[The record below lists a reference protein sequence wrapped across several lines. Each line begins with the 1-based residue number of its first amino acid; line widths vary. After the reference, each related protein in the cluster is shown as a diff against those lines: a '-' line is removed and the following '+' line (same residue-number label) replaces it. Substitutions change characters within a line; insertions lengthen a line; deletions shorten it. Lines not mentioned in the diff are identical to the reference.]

1 MIITHKLKP
10 MDLAQKQ
17 NTGRVDV
24 VQGDKYSRNIEFTFM
39 YNGVAWQIPDG
50 TTAIVRYK
58 KPDAT
63 GGNYDTLPDGSTAYQ
78 INGNVLTVC
87 LAPQV
92 CTVPGVAQLSVGL
105 IQGSAE
111 INTFSINI
119 VVQPNPG
126 VIYQSEDYIRLS
138 GAVPNSGWPPNMYL
152 GTDAFGNV
160 IAKEGTGTVH
170 ADIPEYIKA
179 AALEVAKKVRAVQ
192 TEESITFI
200 AMSDAH
206 QLDTSS
212 DIVTGNKHAG
222 MAAKALAYILP
233 NIDFACFL
241 GDYTAGSSTTT
252 IDEGKQH
259 FAEINANIDEAFSGI
274 PQFRTVGN
282 HDDLHYSQTQ
292 NGSKLTQAELYQ
304 YIGSYNDGAT
314 VDPNNPQG
322 GYCYR
327 DFADKKLRVI
337 CLNTSDN
344 LNAGAITDAQL
355 KWFAQT
361 ALDFSGKTSPSD
373 WSFVVIGHH
382 PADWVITP
390 AAVLKAYVGGETYSA
405 ASWSKNFSGANS
417 ATFLG
422 NFHGHI
428 HNFKAGKLHY
438 RSNTSTSPITTSE
451 FDAVRVAIP
460 NACYLRNNEYGQNSG
475 AEVDDIEYGDVTY
488 NKTAGTAQDTAFCVI
503 VIDRSSK
510 VIHAFCYG
518 AGIDREISYDFTLA
532 SYSVT
537 STLSH
542 VSSSNST
549 LSVTEGSSY
558 YAELTPEDGYA
569 LDSVTVTMG
578 GADITA
584 TAYGDGVVSIGA
596 VTGNIV
602 ITATAAKVI
611 VPIDLIAEYGYRD
624 GYRMSTSSGNFSAGA
639 GYVAIGYPNAIPVGV
654 ADYPNGFVI
663 EVTGANF
670 NSSSH
675 SNCTWAIYQGT
686 DPAVTS
692 GFGEYIRAGAMSLNG
707 VSTTAELTDN
717 GIKWTFPAGLPSY
730 TFLRFAGYGSGA
742 NLTGTITP
750 NA

>member
-1 MIITHKLKP
+1 MALTDKL
-10 MDLAQKQ
+10 
-17 NTGRVDV
+17 
-24 VQGDKYSRNIEFTFM
+24 
-39 YNGVAWQIPDG
+39 
-50 TTAIVRYK
+50 TAIANAIRAK
-58 KPDAT
+58 
-63 GGNYDTLPDGSTAYQ
+63 DGSTASM
-78 INGNVLTVC
+78 T
-87 LAPQV
+87 LAQMPEKIAAI
-92 CTVPGVAQLSVGL
+92 TTAD
-105 IQGSAE
+105 
-111 INTFSINI
+111 NI
-119 VVQPNPG
+119 
-126 VIYQSEDYIRLS
+126 
-138 GAVPNSGWPPNMYL
+138 
-152 GTDAFGNV
+152 
-160 IAKEGTGTVH
+160 VH
-170 ADIPEYIKA
+170 ADIPNYIKS
-179 AALEVAKKVRAVQ
+179 AALEVAKKVKSVQ
-192 TEESITFI
+192 TDESITFI

-206 QLDTSS
+206 QLDTSTN
-212 DIVTGNKHAG
+212 IVIGNKHAG

-241 GDYTAGSSTTT
+241 GDYTAGSNTTT
-252 IDEGKQH
+252 IEEGKQH
-259 FAEINANIDEAFSGI
+259 FAEINADIDEAFSGI

-282 HDDLHYSQTQ
+282 HDDLHYSQAQ
-292 NGSKLTQAELYQ
+292 NGRKLTAEELYQ
-304 YIGSYNDGAT
+304 YIGIYNDGAA

-327 DFADKKLRVI
+327 DFTDKKLRVI

-361 ALDFSGKTSPSD
+361 ALDFSGKTAPSD

-438 RSNTSTSPITTSE
+438 RSNTSTTPITTSE
-451 FDAVRVAIP
+451 FNAVRVGIP
-460 NACYLRNNEYGQNSG
+460 NACFLRNNEYGQNSG

-542 VSSSNST
+542 VTSSNST

-584 TAYGDGVVSIGA
+584 TAYGDRIVSIGA
-596 VTGNIV
+596 VTGDIV

-611 VPIDLIAEYGYRD
+611 VSTDLIAEYGYRD
-624 GYRMSTSSGNFSAGA
+624 GYRMSTSSGNFRAEN
-639 GYVAIGYPNAIPVGV
+639 GYVAIGYPNAIPVGK

-670 NSSSH
+670 NSSAH
-675 SNCTWAIYQGT
+675 GNCTWAIYQGT
-686 DPAVTS
+686 DPTVTS
-692 GFGEYIRAGAMSLNG
+692 GFGGYIRAGTQSLNG
-707 VSTTAELTDN
+707 VNTTVELTDN
-717 GIKWTFPAGLPSY
+717 GIKWTFPTGLPSY
-730 TFLRFAGYGSGA
+730 TFLRFAGWGSGT

-750 NA
+750 NE

>member
-1 MIITHKLKP
+1 MGEHFESYGGELLMAEYLVTDTELTPIA
-10 MDLAQKQ
+10 D
-17 NTGRVDV
+17 
-24 VQGDKYSRNIEFTFM
+24 
-39 YNGVAWQIPDG
+39 
-50 TTAIVRYK
+50 AIRAK
-58 KPDAT
+58 
-63 GGNYDTLPDGSTAYQ
+63 DGSTAKMTIAQ
-78 INGNVLTVC
+78 MPERINAITT
-87 LAPQV
+87 AD
-92 CTVPGVAQLSVGL
+92 
-105 IQGSAE
+105 
-111 INTFSINI
+111 NI
-119 VVQPNPG
+119 VHG
-126 VIYQSEDYIRLS
+126 
-138 GAVPNSGWPPNMYL
+138 
-152 GTDAFGNV
+152 
-160 IAKEGTGTVH
+160 
-170 ADIPEYIKA
+170 DIPDYIKA

-192 TEESITFI
+192 TSESITFI
-200 AMSDAH
+200 AMSDSH

-212 DIVTGNKHAG
+212 DIMTGNLHAG

-259 FAEINANIDEAFSGI
+259 FAEINADIDEAFSGL

-282 HDDLHYSQTQ
+282 HDDLHYSQAQ
-292 NGSKLTQAELYQ
+292 NGTALTAEELYELV
-304 YIGSYNDGAT
+304 GKYNDDGIT
-314 VDPNNPQG
+314 VMGSTTG

-327 DFADKKLRVI
+327 DFEDKHLRVI
-337 CLNTSDN
+337 CLNTSDY
-344 LNAGAITDAQL
+344 LSSGAITDTQL

-361 ALDFSGKTSPSD
+361 ALDFSGKASPSE
-373 WSFVVIGHH
+373 WSFLVLGHH
-382 PADWVITP
+382 PMDWVVTP
-390 AAVLKAYVGGETYSA
+390 ALVLKAYMDGETYSGGT
-405 ASWSKNFSGANS
+405 WTRDFGGANQ
-417 ATFLG
+417 AAFIG

-438 RSNTSTSPITTSE
+438 RYDTSTTPVTTKE
-451 FDAVRVAIP
+451 FNAMRVAIP
-460 NACYLRNNEYGQNSG
+460 NMCFARNNEYGQNSG
-475 AEVDDIEYGDVTY
+475 TEVYDIEYGEATSY
-488 NKTAGTAQDTAFCVI
+488 NKTAGTAQDTAFCVV
-503 VIDRSSK
+503 VIDRASK
-510 VIHAFCYG
+510 IIHAFCYG
-518 AGIDREISYDFTLA
+518 AGIDREVSFDFTLA

-537 STLSH
+537 NTLSH
-542 VSSSNST
+542 VTSSNST

-558 YAELTPEDGYA
+558 YAELTPSDGYA

-578 GADITA
+578 GVDITA

-611 VPIDLIAEYGYRD
+611 VSTDLIAEYGYRD

-675 SNCTWAIYQGT
+675 NNCTWAIYQGT
-686 DPAVTS
+686 DPTVTS
-692 GFGEYIRAGAMSLNG
+692 GVGGYIRAGTQSLNG
-707 VSTTAELTDN
+707 VSTTVELTDN

-742 NLTGTITP
+742 DLTGTITP
-750 NA
+750 NES

>member
-1 MIITHKLKP
+1 MALTDKL
-10 MDLAQKQ
+10 
-17 NTGRVDV
+17 
-24 VQGDKYSRNIEFTFM
+24 
-39 YNGVAWQIPDG
+39 
-50 TTAIVRYK
+50 TAIANAIRAK
-58 KPDAT
+58 
-63 GGNYDTLPDGSTAYQ
+63 DGSTASMTLDQ
-78 INGNVLTVC
+78 MPTKI
-87 LAPQV
+87 
-92 CTVPGVAQLSVGL
+92 
-105 IQGSAE
+105 SA
-111 INTFSINI
+111 ITTTDNI
-119 VVQPNPG
+119 VHGDIP
-126 VIYQSEDYIRLS
+126 DYIKS
-138 GAVPNSGWPPNMYL
+138 
-152 GTDAFGNV
+152 
-160 IAKEGTGTVH
+160 
-170 ADIPEYIKA
+170 

-192 TEESITFI
+192 TDESITFI

-222 MAAKALAYILP
+222 MAAKALAYIIP

-241 GDYTAGSSTTT
+241 GDYTAGSNTTT
-252 IDEGKQH
+252 IEEGKQH
-259 FAEINANIDEAFSGI
+259 FAEINADIDEAFAGI
-274 PQFRTVGN
+274 VQFRTVGN
-282 HDDLHYSQTQ
+282 HDDLHYSQSQ
-292 NGSKLTQAELYQ
+292 NGRTLTKEELFQ
-304 YIGSYNDGAT
+304 YIGSYNDGT
-314 VDPNNPQG
+314 VDPDNPEG

-327 DFADKKLRVI
+327 DFEDKHLRVI
-337 CLNTSDN
+337 CLNTSDY
-344 LNAGAITDAQL
+344 LSSGAITNTQL

-361 ALDFSGKTSPSD
+361 ALDFSGKVSPSD

-390 AAVLKAYVGGETYSA
+390 AAVLKAYVDGETFTSG
-405 ASWSKNFSGANS
+405 SWSKNFSGANQ
-417 ATFLG
+417 AEFIG

-542 VSSSNST
+542 VTSSNST

-602 ITATAAKVI
+602 ITATAARVI
-611 VPIDLIAEYGYRD
+611 VSTDLIAEYGYRD
-624 GYRMSTSSGNFSAGA
+624 GYRISTSSGNFSAGT

-654 ADYPNGFVI
+654 ADYPSGFVI

-670 NSSSH
+670 NSLSH

-686 DPAVTS
+686 DPTVTS
-692 GFGEYIRAGAMSLNG
+692 GVGGYIRAGTQSLNG
-707 VSTTAELTDN
+707 VNTTVELSDN
-717 GIKWTFPAGLPSY
+717 GIKWTFPVGLPAY
-730 TFLRFAGYGSGA
+730 TFLRFAGHGSGA

-750 NA
+750 N

>member
-1 MIITHKLKP
+1 MALTDKLTAIADAIRAK
-10 MDLAQKQ
+10 
-17 NTGRVDV
+17 
-24 VQGDKYSRNIEFTFM
+24 
-39 YNGVAWQIPDG
+39 DG
-50 TTAIVRYK
+50 TSGTMTLDQMPSKISAITTA
-58 KPDAT
+58 D
-63 GGNYDTLPDGSTAYQ
+63 
-78 INGNVLTVC
+78 
-87 LAPQV
+87 
-92 CTVPGVAQLSVGL
+92 
-105 IQGSAE
+105 
-111 INTFSINI
+111 NI
-119 VVQPNPG
+119 
-126 VIYQSEDYIRLS
+126 
-138 GAVPNSGWPPNMYL
+138 
-152 GTDAFGNV
+152 
-160 IAKEGTGTVH
+160 VH
-170 ADIPEYIKA
+170 ADIPDYIKA
-179 AALEVAKKVRAVQ
+179 AALEVANKVRAVQ
-192 TEESITFI
+192 TDESITFI

-222 MAAKALAYILP
+222 MAAKVLAYALP

-259 FAEINANIDEAFSGI
+259 FKEINADIDEAFAGI

-282 HDDLHYSQTQ
+282 HDDLHYSQSQ

-344 LNAGAITDAQL
+344 LNAGSITDAQL
-355 KWFAQT
+355 KWLAQT
-361 ALDFSGKTSPSD
+361 ALDFSAKSNPSD

-438 RSNTSTSPITTSE
+438 RSNTSTTPITTSE
-451 FDAVRVAIP
+451 FNAVRVAIP

-488 NKTAGTAQDTAFCVI
+488 NKTAGTAQDTAFCVV

-537 STLSH
+537 NTLSN

-569 LDSVTVTMG
+569 IDSVTVTMG
-578 GADITA
+578 GVDITA
-584 TAYGDGVVSIGA
+584 TAYGNGVVSIGE
-596 VTGNIV
+596 VTGDIV
-602 ITATAAKVI
+602 ITATAAKAI
-611 VPIDLIAEYGYRD
+611 VSIDLIAEYGYRD
-624 GYRMSTSSGNFSAGA
+624 GYRMSTSSGSFRAEA
-639 GYVAIGYPNAIPVGV
+639 GYVAIGYPNAIPVGK

-675 SNCTWAIYQGT
+675 ANCTWAIYQGT
-686 DPAVTS
+686 DPTVTS
-692 GFGEYIRAGAMSLNG
+692 GVGGYIRAGTQSLNG
-707 VSTTAELTDN
+707 VNTTVELTDN
-717 GIKWTFPAGLPSY
+717 GIKWTFPTGLPSY
-730 TFLRFAGYGSGA
+730 TFLRFAGHGSGA

-750 NA
+750 N

>member
-1 MIITHKLKP
+1 MALTDKL
-10 MDLAQKQ
+10 
-17 NTGRVDV
+17 
-24 VQGDKYSRNIEFTFM
+24 
-39 YNGVAWQIPDG
+39 
-50 TTAIVRYK
+50 TAIANAIRAK
-58 KPDAT
+58 
-63 GGNYDTLPDGSTAYQ
+63 DGSTATMTLDQ
-78 INGNVLTVC
+78 MPEKIAAITTVD
-87 LAPQV
+87 
-92 CTVPGVAQLSVGL
+92 
-105 IQGSAE
+105 
-111 INTFSINI
+111 NI
-119 VVQPNPG
+119 
-126 VIYQSEDYIRLS
+126 
-138 GAVPNSGWPPNMYL
+138 
-152 GTDAFGNV
+152 
-160 IAKEGTGTVH
+160 VH
-170 ADIPEYIKA
+170 ADIPDYIKS
-179 AALEVAKKVRAVQ
+179 AALEVAKKVKSVQ

-252 IDEGKQH
+252 IAEGKQH
-259 FAEINANIDEAFSGI
+259 FAEINDNIDEAFSGI

-282 HDDLHYSQTQ
+282 HDDLHYSQAQ

-361 ALDFSGKTSPSD
+361 ALDFSGKTAPSD

-438 RSNTSTSPITTSE
+438 RSNTSTTPITTSE
-451 FDAVRVAIP
+451 FNAVRVGIP
-460 NACYLRNNEYGQNSG
+460 NACFLRNNEYGQNSG

-542 VSSSNST
+542 VTSSNST

-578 GADITA
+578 GSDITA

-611 VPIDLIAEYGYRD
+611 VSTDLIAEYGYRD

-639 GYVAIGYPNAIPVGV
+639 GYVAIGYPNAIPVGK

-670 NSSSH
+670 NYASH

-686 DPAVTS
+686 DPTVTS
-692 GFGEYIRAGAMSLNG
+692 GTGGYIHAGTLSLNG
-707 VSTTAELTDN
+707 VSTTTELSDN
-717 GIKWTFPAGLPSY
+717 GIKWTFPVGLPTY
-730 TFLRFAGYGSGA
+730 TFLRFAGHGSGA

>member
-1 MIITHKLKP
+1 MALTDKL
-10 MDLAQKQ
+10 
-17 NTGRVDV
+17 
-24 VQGDKYSRNIEFTFM
+24 
-39 YNGVAWQIPDG
+39 
-50 TTAIVRYK
+50 TAIANAIRAK
-58 KPDAT
+58 
-63 GGNYDTLPDGSTAYQ
+63 DGSTATMTLDQ
-78 INGNVLTVC
+78 M
-87 LAPQV
+87 
-92 CTVPGVAQLSVGL
+92 PGKIAA
-105 IQGSAE
+105 ITTAD
-111 INTFSINI
+111 NI
-119 VVQPNPG
+119 VHG
-126 VIYQSEDYIRLS
+126 
-138 GAVPNSGWPPNMYL
+138 
-152 GTDAFGNV
+152 
-160 IAKEGTGTVH
+160 
-170 ADIPEYIKA
+170 DIPDYIKA

-192 TEESITFI
+192 TDESITFI
-200 AMSDAH
+200 AMSDSH

-212 DIVTGNKHAG
+212 DIVAGNKHAG
-222 MAAKALAYILP
+222 MAAKALAYSMP

-361 ALDFSGKTSPSD
+361 ALDFSGKTDPSD

-390 AAVLKAYVGGETYSA
+390 AAVLKAYVGGETFTSG
-405 ASWSKNFSGANS
+405 SWSKNFSGANS

-438 RSNTSTSPITTSE
+438 RSNTSTTPITTSE

-460 NACYLRNNEYGQNSG
+460 NACFLRNNEYGQNSG
-475 AEVDDIEYGDVTY
+475 TEVDDIEYGENTTY
-488 NKTAGTAQDTAFCVI
+488 NKTAGTAQDTAFCVV
-503 VIDRSSK
+503 VIDRASK
-510 VIHAFCYG
+510 IIHAFCYG
-518 AGIDREISYDFTLA
+518 AGIDREVSFDFTLA

-542 VSSSNST
+542 VTSSNST
-549 LSVTEGSSY
+549 SSVTEGSSY

-611 VPIDLIAEYGYRD
+611 VSTDLIAEYGYRD
-624 GYRMSTSSGNFSAGA
+624 GYRMSTSSGNFRAEA

-686 DPAVTS
+686 DPTVTS
-692 GFGEYIRAGAMSLNG
+692 GTGGYIRAGTQPLNG
-707 VSTTAELTDN
+707 VNTTVELTDN

-730 TFLRFAGYGSGA
+730 TFLRLAGHGSGA

-750 NA
+750 NE

>member
-1 MIITHKLKP
+1 MALTDKL
-10 MDLAQKQ
+10 
-17 NTGRVDV
+17 
-24 VQGDKYSRNIEFTFM
+24 
-39 YNGVAWQIPDG
+39 
-50 TTAIVRYK
+50 TAIANAIRAK
-58 KPDAT
+58 
-63 GGNYDTLPDGSTAYQ
+63 DGSTASM
-78 INGNVLTVC
+78 T
-87 LAPQV
+87 LAQMPEKIAAI
-92 CTVPGVAQLSVGL
+92 TTAD
-105 IQGSAE
+105 
-111 INTFSINI
+111 NI
-119 VVQPNPG
+119 
-126 VIYQSEDYIRLS
+126 
-138 GAVPNSGWPPNMYL
+138 
-152 GTDAFGNV
+152 
-160 IAKEGTGTVH
+160 VH
-170 ADIPEYIKA
+170 ADIPECIKA

-192 TEESITFI
+192 TPESITFI
-200 AMSDAH
+200 AMSDSH

-212 DIVTGNKHAG
+212 DIVTGNLHAG

-361 ALDFSGKTSPSD
+361 ALDFSGKTDPSD

-390 AAVLKAYVGGETYSA
+390 AAVLKAYVGGETFTSG
-405 ASWSKNFSGANS
+405 SWSKNFSGANS

-438 RSNTSTSPITTSE
+438 RSNTSTTPITTSE

-460 NACYLRNNEYGQNSG
+460 NACFLRNNEYGQNSG
-475 AEVDDIEYGDVTY
+475 TEADDIEYGDVTY
-488 NKTAGTAQDTAFCVI
+488 NKTAGTAQDTAFCVV
-503 VIDRSSK
+503 VIDRSNK

-518 AGIDREISYDFTLA
+518 AGIDREISYDFTLV

-542 VSSSNST
+542 VTSSNST
-549 LSVTEGSSY
+549 SSVTEGSSY

-611 VPIDLIAEYGYRD
+611 VSTDLIAEYGYRD

-639 GYVAIGYPNAIPVGV
+639 GYVAIGYPNAIPVGK

-670 NSSSH
+670 NSSAH

-686 DPAVTS
+686 DPTVTS
-692 GFGEYIRAGAMSLNG
+692 GTGAYIRAGTQSVNG
-707 VSTTAELTDN
+707 VSTTVELTDN
-717 GIKWTFPAGLPSY
+717 GIKWTFPTGLPSY
-730 TFLRFAGYGSGA
+730 TFLRFAGWGSGA

-750 NA
+750 N

>member
-1 MIITHKLKP
+1 MALTDKLTAIADAIRAK
-10 MDLAQKQ
+10 
-17 NTGRVDV
+17 
-24 VQGDKYSRNIEFTFM
+24 
-39 YNGVAWQIPDG
+39 DG
-50 TTAIVRYK
+50 TTGTMTLDQMPEKIAAI
-58 KPDAT
+58 T
-63 GGNYDTLPDGSTAYQ
+63 TAD
-78 INGNVLTVC
+78 
-87 LAPQV
+87 
-92 CTVPGVAQLSVGL
+92 
-105 IQGSAE
+105 
-111 INTFSINI
+111 SI
-119 VVQPNPG
+119 
-126 VIYQSEDYIRLS
+126 
-138 GAVPNSGWPPNMYL
+138 
-152 GTDAFGNV
+152 
-160 IAKEGTGTVH
+160 VH

-192 TEESITFI
+192 TGESITFI
-200 AMSDAH
+200 AMSDSH
-206 QLDTSS
+206 QLDSS
-212 DIVTGNKHAG
+212 ADIITGNLHAG

-259 FAEINANIDEAFSGI
+259 FEEINANIDEAFAGI

-282 HDDLHYSQTQ
+282 HDDLHYSQAQ

-361 ALDFSGKTSPSD
+361 ALDFSAKSNPSD

-390 AAVLKAYVGGETYSA
+390 AAVLKAYVGGETYTSG
-405 ASWSKNFSGANS
+405 SWSKNFSGANS

-438 RSNTSTSPITTSE
+438 RSNTSTTPITTSE
-451 FDAVRVAIP
+451 FNAVRVGIP
-460 NACYLRNNEYGQNSG
+460 NACFLRNNEYGQNSG

-510 VIHAFCYG
+510 AIHAFCYG

-537 STLSH
+537 NTLSN
-542 VSSSNST
+542 VTSSNST

-558 YAELTPEDGYA
+558 NATLTPADGYD
-569 LDSVTVTMG
+569 LDTVIVTMG
-578 GADITA
+578 GVDITQE
-584 TAYGDGVVSIGA
+584 AYSSGVISIAA
-596 VTGNIV
+596 VTN
-602 ITATAAKVI
+602 
-611 VPIDLIAEYGYRD
+611 R
-624 GYRMSTSSGNFSAGA
+624 
-639 GYVAIGYPNAIPVGV
+639 PNR
-654 ADYPNGFVI
+654 NL
-663 EVTGANF
+663 
-670 NSSSH
+670 
-675 SNCTWAIYQGT
+675 W
-686 DPAVTS
+686 
-692 GFGEYIRAGAMSLNG
+692 
-707 VSTTAELTDN
+707 VS
-717 GIKWTFPAGLPSY
+717 
-730 TFLRFAGYGSGA
+730 
-742 NLTGTITP
+742 
-750 NA
+750 

>member
-1 MIITHKLKP
+1 MAKKLYEEASVQAIANAIREKNGNAGT
-10 MDLAQKQ
+10 MTLAQMPEKIAAITTAD
-17 NTGRVDV
+17 NIVH
-24 VQGDKYSRNIEFTFM
+24 GD
-39 YNGVAWQIPDG
+39 IPD
-50 TTAIVRYK
+50 
-58 KPDAT
+58 
-63 GGNYDTLPDGSTAYQ
+63 
-78 INGNVLTVC
+78 
-87 LAPQV
+87 
-92 CTVPGVAQLSVGL
+92 
-105 IQGSAE
+105 
-111 INTFSINI
+111 
-119 VVQPNPG
+119 
-126 VIYQSEDYIRLS
+126 
-138 GAVPNSGWPPNMYL
+138 
-152 GTDAFGNV
+152 
-160 IAKEGTGTVH
+160 
-170 ADIPEYIKA
+170 YIKA

-192 TEESITFI
+192 TDESITFI
-200 AMSDAH
+200 AMSDSH

-241 GDYTAGSSTTT
+241 GDYTAGSNTTT
-252 IDEGKQH
+252 IEEGKQH
-259 FAEINANIDEAFSGI
+259 FAEINADIDEAFSGI

-282 HDDLHYSQTQ
+282 HDDLHYSQAQ

-438 RSNTSTSPITTSE
+438 RSNTSTTPITTSE
-451 FDAVRVAIP
+451 FNAVRVGIP
-460 NACYLRNNEYGQNSG
+460 NACFLRNNEYGQNSG

-518 AGIDREISYDFTLA
+518 AGIDREISYGFTLA

-537 STLSH
+537 NTLSN

-558 YAELTPEDGYA
+558 NATLTPANGYD
-569 LDSVTVTMG
+569 LDTVIVTMG
-578 GADITA
+578 GVDITQE
-584 TAYGDGVVSIGA
+584 AYSGGVISIA
-596 VTGNIV
+596 VVTGDVV
-602 ITATAAKVI
+602 ITATAKKAA
-611 VPIDLIAEYGYRD
+611 IDLIATYGYRD
-624 GYRMSTSSGNFSAGA
+624 GYRMSTSSGNFSAGT
-639 GYVAIGYPNAIPVGV
+639 GYVAIGYPNAIPVSN

-670 NSSSH
+670 NSSAH

-686 DPAVTS
+686 NPAVTS
-692 GFGEYIRAGAMSLNG
+692 GAGGYIRAGTQPLNG
-707 VSTTAELTDN
+707 VNTTVELTGN
-717 GIKWTFPAGLPSY
+717 GIKWTFPTGLPSY
-730 TFLRFAGYGSGA
+730 TFLRFAGWGSGA

-750 NA
+750 N

>member
-1 MIITHKLKP
+1 MALTDKLTAIADAIRAK
-10 MDLAQKQ
+10 
-17 NTGRVDV
+17 
-24 VQGDKYSRNIEFTFM
+24 
-39 YNGVAWQIPDG
+39 DG
-50 TTAIVRYK
+50 TSGTMTLDQMPSKISAITTA
-58 KPDAT
+58 D
-63 GGNYDTLPDGSTAYQ
+63 
-78 INGNVLTVC
+78 
-87 LAPQV
+87 
-92 CTVPGVAQLSVGL
+92 
-105 IQGSAE
+105 
-111 INTFSINI
+111 NI
-119 VVQPNPG
+119 
-126 VIYQSEDYIRLS
+126 
-138 GAVPNSGWPPNMYL
+138 
-152 GTDAFGNV
+152 
-160 IAKEGTGTVH
+160 VH
-170 ADIPEYIKA
+170 ADIPDYIKA
-179 AALEVAKKVRAVQ
+179 AALEVANKVRAVQ
-192 TEESITFI
+192 TDESITFI

-222 MAAKALAYILP
+222 MAAKVLAYALP

-259 FAEINANIDEAFSGI
+259 FKEINADIDEAFAGI

-282 HDDLHYSQTQ
+282 HDDLHYSQSQ

-344 LNAGAITDAQL
+344 LNAGSITDAQL
-355 KWFAQT
+355 KWLAQT
-361 ALDFSGKTSPSD
+361 ALDFSAKSNPSD

-438 RSNTSTSPITTSE
+438 RSNTSTTPITTSE
-451 FDAVRVAIP
+451 FNAVRVAIP

-488 NKTAGTAQDTAFCVI
+488 NKTAGTAQDTAFCVV

-537 STLSH
+537 NTLSN

-569 LDSVTVTMG
+569 IDSVTVTMG
-578 GADITA
+578 GVDITA
-584 TAYGDGVVSIGA
+584 TAYGNGVVSIGE
-596 VTGNIV
+596 VTGDIV
-602 ITATAAKVI
+602 ITATAAKAI
-611 VPIDLIAEYGYRD
+611 VSIDLIAEYGYRD
-624 GYRMSTSSGNFSAGA
+624 GYRMSTSSGSFRAEA
-639 GYVAIGYPNAIPVGV
+639 GYVAIGYPNAIPVGK

-675 SNCTWAIYQGT
+675 ANCTWAIYQGS

-692 GFGEYIRAGAMSLNG
+692 GVGGYIRAGSQSLNG
-707 VSTTAELTDN
+707 VNTTVELTDN
-717 GIKWTFPAGLPSY
+717 GIKWTFPTGLPSY
-730 TFLRFAGYGSGA
+730 TFLRFAGWGSGA

-750 NA
+750 K

>member
-1 MIITHKLKP
+1 MALKLYEEN
-10 MDLAQKQ
+10 DIRGIA
-17 NTGRVDV
+17 D
-24 VQGDKYSRNIEFTFM
+24 
-39 YNGVAWQIPDG
+39 
-50 TTAIVRYK
+50 AIRTK
-58 KPDAT
+58 N
-63 GGNYDTLPDGSTAYQ
+63 GGNATYKVREMRAAVEALPSKD
-78 INGNVLTVC
+78 
-87 LAPQV
+87 
-92 CTVPGVAQLSVGL
+92 
-105 IQGSAE
+105 
-111 INTFSINI
+111 NI
-119 VVQPNPG
+119 VH
-126 VIYQSEDYIRLS
+126 S
-138 GAVPNSGWPPNMYL
+138 
-152 GTDAFGNV
+152 
-160 IAKEGTGTVH
+160 
-170 ADIPEYIKA
+170 DIPNYIKT

-192 TEESITFI
+192 TAESITFI

-206 QLDTSS
+206 QLDTNA
-212 DIVTGNKHAG
+212 DIVTGNLHAG
-222 MAAKALAYILP
+222 MAAKVLAYALP
-233 NIDFACFL
+233 NIDFMCFL

-252 IDEGKQH
+252 IAEGKQH
-259 FAEINANIDEAFSGI
+259 FKEINANIDEAFFGI

-292 NGSKLTQAELYQ
+292 NGRKLTAEELYQ
-304 YIGSYNDGAT
+304 YIGTYNDGAT

-361 ALDFSGKTSPSD
+361 ALDFSAKSNPSD

-451 FDAVRVAIP
+451 FNAVRVGIP
-460 NACYLRNNEYGQNSG
+460 NACFLRNNEYGQNSG
-475 AEVDDIEYGDVTY
+475 TEVDDIEYGDVTY

-518 AGIDREISYDFTLA
+518 AGIDREISYDFTLV
-532 SYSVT
+532 SYNVT
-537 STLSH
+537 NTLSN
-542 VSSSNST
+542 VTSSNS
-549 LSVTEGSSY
+549 LMSVTEGSSY
-558 YAELTPEDGYA
+558 NATLTPAGGYS
-569 LDSVTVTMG
+569 LGSVTVTMG
-578 GADITA
+578 GVDITG
-584 TAYGDGVVSIGA
+584 TAYSDGVINIES
-596 VTGNIV
+596 VTGDIV
-602 ITATAAKVI
+602 ITATAKKAA
-611 VPIDLIAEYGYRD
+611 IDLIATYGYRD
-624 GYRMSTSSGNFSAGA
+624 GYRLSTSSGNFSAGT

-654 ADYPNGFVI
+654 ADYPSGFVI

-670 NSSSH
+670 NSLAH

-692 GFGEYIRAGAMSLNG
+692 GFGGYIRAGTEKLNG
-707 VSTTAELTDN
+707 VSTTVELTDN

-730 TFLRFAGYGSGA
+730 TFLRFAGHGSGA

>member
-17 NTGRVDV
+17 STGRVDV

-39 YNGVAWQIPDG
+39 YNGGAGQIPDG

-78 INGNVLTVC
+78 INGNVLAVC

-92 CTVPGVAQLSVGL
+92 CTVPGIVQLSVGL

-126 VIYQSEDYIRLS
+126 AIYQSEDYIRLS

-160 IAKEGTGTVH
+160 IAKKGTGSVH
-170 ADIPEYIKA
+170 ADIPDYIKA

-200 AMSDAH
+200 AMFDAH

-252 IDEGKQH
+252 IAEGKQH

-282 HDDLHYSQTQ
+282 HDDLHYSQAQ

-438 RSNTSTSPITTSE
+438 RSNTSTTPITTSE
-451 FDAVRVAIP
+451 FNAVRVGIP
-460 NACYLRNNEYGQNSG
+460 NACFLRNNEYGQNSG

-542 VSSSNST
+542 MSSSNST

-611 VPIDLIAEYGYRD
+611 VSTDLIAEYGYRD

-654 ADYPNGFVI
+654 ATHPNGFVI

-670 NSSSH
+670 NSLSH

-686 DPAVTS
+686 DPTVTS
-692 GFGEYIRAGAMSLNG
+692 GTGGYIRAGTQPLNG
-707 VSTTAELTDN
+707 VNTTVELTDN
-717 GIKWTFPAGLPSY
+717 GIKWTFPTGLPSY